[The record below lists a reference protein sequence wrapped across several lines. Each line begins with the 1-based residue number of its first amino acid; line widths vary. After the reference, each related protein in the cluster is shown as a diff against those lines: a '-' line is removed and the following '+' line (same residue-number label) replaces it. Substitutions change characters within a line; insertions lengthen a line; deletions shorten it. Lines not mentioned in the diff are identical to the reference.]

1 MRSGTVMGALYPLML
16 ARTDDSAL
24 NSLCLTGEPV
34 FIQFVSVETLTSDIA
49 SPVLAAVLGLVTTE
63 NATDLFTAAGF
74 NLLLS
79 PNSLVL
85 KKIELPHEFIYTA
98 LGLTG
103 YDI

>member
-1 MRSGTVMGALYPLML
+1 
-16 ARTDDSAL
+16 
-24 NSLCLTGEPV
+24 
-34 FIQFVSVETLTSDIA
+34 
-49 SPVLAAVLGLVTTE
+49 VLATVLGLVTTE

-98 LGLTG
+98 FGLTG